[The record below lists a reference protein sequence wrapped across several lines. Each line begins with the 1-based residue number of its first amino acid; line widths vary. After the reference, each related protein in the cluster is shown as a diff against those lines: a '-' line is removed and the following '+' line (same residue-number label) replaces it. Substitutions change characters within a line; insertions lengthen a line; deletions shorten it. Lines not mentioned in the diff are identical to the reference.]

1 MYSIHH
7 IISTNDPVNTSNAQG
22 VLRSEMPSRVESTR
36 KHEKVIKDE
45 TKQACAMQGNLCI
58 LEMCNGCVQSLQSVQ
73 LCNLCME
80 NEGMQCHADNFFSF
94 LFFFCF

>member
-1 MYSIHH
+1 
-7 IISTNDPVNTSNAQG
+7 
-22 VLRSEMPSRVESTR
+22 MPSRVESTR

-94 LFFFCF
+94 LFFFLLLTVDKCRSNRCKQDQEDIMPW